1 MANVNP
7 IDGIKYGFQLMG
19 YAVAVFV
26 VGFVV
31 MGVGGLFANTGS
43 AIIGGLVVLV
53 GFLTFF
59 AGFAGVQY
67 KIVAD
72 GVEKGMNAANGGSA
86 PRSGSR
92 STARS
97 QTTRQGGR
105 KQSTQQQRQQQQKQQ
120 QRKQQ
125 QRTQQ
130 SRGQSQAQQ
139 RRSSQ
144 HGENE

>member
-1 MANVNP
+1 MTNVNP

-19 YAVAVFV
+19 YVVAVFV
-26 VGFVV
+26 VGFII

-67 KIVAD
+67 KIIAD
-72 GVEKGMNAANGGSA
+72 GVEKGMNAADSGST
-86 PRSGSR
+86 PRSGS
-92 STARS
+92 TTRS
-97 QTTRQGGR
+97 QRTTRQSGQ
-105 KQSTQQQRQQQQKQQ
+105 KQSTQQQRQRQRKQQ

-125 QRTQQ
+125 QRKQQ
-130 SRGQSQAQQ
+130 SRGQSQTQQ

-144 HGENE
+144 QGESE